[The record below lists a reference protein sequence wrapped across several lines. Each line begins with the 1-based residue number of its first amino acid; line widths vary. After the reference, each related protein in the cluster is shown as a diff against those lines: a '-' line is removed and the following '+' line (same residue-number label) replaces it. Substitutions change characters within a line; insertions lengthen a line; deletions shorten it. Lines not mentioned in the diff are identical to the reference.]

1 MPEGTDDQ
9 KNLMGESAE
18 TANLLAADKAR
29 AAANDNFQPYTE
41 GPVEDNAL
49 PQEEAAPGYQETDET
64 EEYAGAEQQAQLDE
78 QEQADIA
85 VAMAAGKQRN
95 LQRIQKEIDKR
106 QKQLGELEKELGD
119 FRQSP
124 LAKFLSIFQPRITV
138 LIDMLIAEMKKQ
150 AGRLSDEAKIGFYT
164 GLIVTV
170 SSLIGILRAFKLLT
184 AFLDAAFLHSFS
196 CLRLVIAT
204 FYTIIIPIILILLSP
219 LYIIFLAVVF
229 LTGKIPLFKGVL
241 TKVLTELIEKLKN
254 QRTAWENEL
263 EQTKKKVTLRKQI
276 KNLQSQQQQINRA
289 G

>member
-29 AAANDNFQPYTE
+29 AAANDNFQPYTA

-64 EEYAGAEQQAQLDE
+64 EEYAGAEQQAQRDE

>member
-1 MPEGTDDQ
+1 
-9 KNLMGESAE
+9 MG
-18 TANLLAADKAR
+18 
-29 AAANDNFQPYTE
+29 
-41 GPVEDNAL
+41 
-49 PQEEAAPGYQETDET
+49 
-64 EEYAGAEQQAQLDE
+64 
-78 QEQADIA
+78 
-85 VAMAAGKQRN
+85 
-95 LQRIQKEIDKR
+95 
-106 QKQLGELEKELGD
+106 
-119 FRQSP
+119 
-124 LAKFLSIFQPRITV
+124 
-138 LIDMLIAEMKKQ
+138 
-150 AGRLSDEAKIGFYT
+150 DEAKIGFYT